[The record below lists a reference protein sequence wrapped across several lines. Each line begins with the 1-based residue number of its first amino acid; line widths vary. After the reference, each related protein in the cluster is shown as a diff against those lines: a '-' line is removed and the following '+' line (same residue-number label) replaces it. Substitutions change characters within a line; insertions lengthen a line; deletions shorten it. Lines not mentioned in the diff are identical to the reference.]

1 MRPRY
6 ASARPAAWAIA
17 FAATLLLP
25 GAPHATGQDA
35 RAAVDRRSVRRQPD
49 PVDRTRLFKYLMGT
63 SMRIEVYGGS
73 EADRQAA
80 ATEAFAAIAEVDRI
94 MSSYRPD
101 SEISRMNATAT
112 SAGVVAS
119 GPLFAVLEAGQRMT
133 SGSGGAFSLTAAP
146 HDAGAL
152 VLDAATRRV
161 RLTRPVVVSVDGL
174 AKGFAAELA
183 AGSLTRRGLAG
194 TIDTSGTQF
203 MVGTPPG
210 HSSWSVGIGDP
221 RQPGNVLGAIDL
233 TSGAVATVSGL
244 SAPRDPRTGTVA
256 AAVLSATVVSA
267 DGTVADALSRAL
279 FVLGAQDGLPL
290 LASYHGTWGVVASR
304 APDGSIAVAVSPGH
318 DRAFHPA
325 RAARRADP
333 RVGPGS

>member
-6 ASARPAAWAIA
+6 ASARPAAWAVA
-17 FAATLLLP
+17 FATALLLA
-25 GAPHATGQDA
+25 GAPHATGQHA
-35 RAAVDRRSVRRQPD
+35 RAEVGRQRVRPQPD
-49 PVDRTRLFKYLMGT
+49 AAGRTRLFKYLMGT
-63 SMRIEVYGGS
+63 SMRVEVYGGS

-101 SEISRMNATAT
+101 SEISRMNAAA
-112 SAGVVAS
+112 SPGVVVS
-119 GPLFAVLEAGQRMT
+119 GPLFAVLEAGRRIT
-133 SGSGGAFSLTAAP
+133 SGSGGAFSLTAAA
-146 HDAGAL
+146 HDADAL

-194 TIDTSGTQF
+194 NIDTSGTQF
-203 MVGTPPG
+203 MVGRPPG

-233 TSGAVATVSGL
+233 TSGAVATVSSL

-256 AAVLSATVVSA
+256 TAVLSATVVSA